1 MVVDAFEWDSR
12 YSGTETMW
20 SEEPNVF
27 LVEKVADLEPGRAL
41 DLGCGEGRNALWLA
55 ERGWDVTAVDFSSVA
70 IARGRRWAE
79 RRGVT
84 VDFRA
89 ADVIDFEPEPG
100 GYDLVIVFYL
110 QLPHGEVR
118 KVLENASK
126 ALAPGGSILVVAHDL
141 DNLERGHGGPPT
153 ADVLYTADLVTGA
166 LEGLEVVEA
175 GQADR
180 IVATPDGERTAID
193 TLVLAR
199 RA

>member
-1 MVVDAFEWDSR
+1 MDAFEWDSR
-12 YSGTETMW
+12 YSATETMW
-20 SEEPNVF
+20 SEEPNEF
-27 LVEKVADLEPGRAL
+27 LVDKVADLEPGRAL

-55 ERGWDVTAVDFSSVA
+55 ERGWDVTAVDFSRVA
-70 IARGRRWAE
+70 IERGRRWAE
-79 RRGVT
+79 KRGVT

-100 GYDLVIVFYL
+100 AYDLVIVVYL
-110 QLPHGEVR
+110 QLPHAEVR
-118 KVLENASK
+118 TVLDHASK

-199 RA
+199 KA